1 MEEGEE
7 PPFYLLK
14 GTALVVLFCESWGV
28 HICGVFPC
36 VVAFGVSLPLDEVL
50 KAF

>member
-1 MEEGEE
+1 MEEREE
-7 PPFYLLK
+7 SSFYLLE
-14 GTALVVLFCESWGV
+14 GMVPVILLYQFRGV

-50 KAF
+50 KVF